1 MKIRNDVIEKDWRN
15 NQEKTVMNKEWI
27 VPVFGNSIYRWI
39 RKTKE
44 TRLYNEE
51 KMEEKKEESIC

>member
-27 VPVFGNSIYRWI
+27 VPVFGNNIYRWI
-39 RKTKE
+39 RKTNE